1 MEMMTDYYFDE
12 KNVCVPYGFRVTL
25 CENDAMTPIFS
36 VIQLNLWR
44 SLRERI
50 EIITTDIL
58 LRSDLSKGQT

>member
-36 VIQLNLWR
+36 VIQLNLWGV
-44 SLRERI
+44 SG
-50 EIITTDIL
+50 
-58 LRSDLSKGQT
+58 KG